1 MVCRVS
7 IRCRQDGQ
15 SWEILTH
22 IIWKYQYRIAKK
34 LERVPIPSKSG
45 KHFSLLCRPQA
56 CACMHAARWF
66 AACKPGASDETGSPG
81 NYSPTSLASSAD
93 RRPIYQSGRHSGHI
107 RSSAHLFCSLPEIR
121 GAATFV
127 VTDQSIFSISG
138 LSYVFLIGTLCP
150 IGSQGYPPCHIPIDR
165 NRR

>member
-1 MVCRVS
+1 MGSPGKYSPTSLGNINIVS
-7 IRCRQDGQ
+7 QKNLREYQ
-15 SWEILTH
+15 SL
-22 IIWKYQYRIAKK
+22 AKV
-34 LERVPIPSKSG
+34 ENIFHCCAGHR
-45 KHFSLLCRPQA
+45 R
-56 CACMHAARWF
+56 CACMHAAGSF

-81 NYSPTSLASSAD
+81 KYSPTSLASSAD

-165 NRR
+165 NHRR